1 MITLIDKTF
10 FSQFYAYYQIGIV
23 LHKLMFIMKKLQICL
38 NQSINFHY
46 FSNIIK
52 KYFTEDFWIDKIT
65 LYDLILK

>member
-1 MITLIDKTF
+1 
-10 FSQFYAYYQIGIV
+10 
-23 LHKLMFIMKKLQICL
+23 MFIMKKLQICL

-65 LYDLILK
+65 LYDLILKLIFIYKQCFNEYSLIKL

>member
-1 MITLIDKTF
+1 
-10 FSQFYAYYQIGIV
+10 
-23 LHKLMFIMKKLQICL
+23 MFIMKKLQIYL

-52 KYFTEDFWIDKIT
+52 KYFTEDFWIDKIN